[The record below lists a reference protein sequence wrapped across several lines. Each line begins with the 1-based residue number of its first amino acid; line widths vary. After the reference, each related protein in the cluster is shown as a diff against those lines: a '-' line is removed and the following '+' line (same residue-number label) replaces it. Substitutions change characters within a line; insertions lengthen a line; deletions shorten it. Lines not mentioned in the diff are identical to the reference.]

1 MASKKRL
8 LSKLKRLL
16 YNVNVQYTDW
26 LKNEALK
33 LHEPYLDGR
42 NYSSNI
48 EHQLKLPVDISR
60 RKDTVIEN
68 ILNKK
73 YYTFDNALFIINP
86 FGCSPLS
93 GLFIFNTEKPCKV
106 KYTIKGKRGSDNY
119 TNCDE
124 TWTNRHK
131 VPVLGMYDGG
141 ITHITFYLIDKNNNE
156 IQETT
161 IRIKLPRTGPVLRNA
176 ISIKK
181 YEKTPVPFLMAT
193 GGYSGT
199 NYAFDSNGN
208 IRWYLTT
215 PVHPY
220 GVHVLSNRHL
230 LVPDKRMRRPNYGN
244 AHSVIA
250 YEMDFLGRIYRNIY
264 HQSGFHHWAVSREDN
279 GNLLIATSSR
289 YDTYMENSVDEMD
302 KDTGK
307 IIRTINANNIFDSTY
322 VTRYDWAHI
331 NAFEYIPGE
340 DAIIASYRN
349 IHTIAKIDLNT
360 QEIIWLLA
368 NPDFYKG
375 TEQEAKVLAPA
386 PGVKWFFQQHGVKIL
401 EHINTGNEKKI
412 KITLFDN
419 HTANRRPVNYFDDV
433 KKSNIMVFTINEKE
447 MSVEMNQC
455 ITVPLSITRSNVEF
469 DKTTNSIYAMC
480 ANIKDEEVDSRAKIL
495 GYNYNTGECITD
507 ISLNNDFFVA
517 KFLDFNLQSVQ
528 NTCNEDYPLY
538 IGELYMPV
546 KEKEIPEDYNE
557 GNYLPDEI
565 KKKLNFTLTG
575 NILQISCKDHSLPKI
590 FLYNKDNIYVQ
601 YFNDTEQLTKIFKEH
616 IYTISV
622 PLQGIDKGKYQAG
635 IEYIDN
641 DSNICLY
648 NTGYTTLQLFEK

>member
-48 EHQLKLPVDISR
+48 EHQLKLPADISR

-220 GVHVLSNRHL
+220 GVHVLSNGHL

-264 HQSGFHHWAVSREDN
+264 HQSGFYHWAVSREDN

-648 NTGYTTLQLFEK
+648 NTGYWIDIK

>member
-48 EHQLKLPVDISR
+48 EHQLKLPADISR

-220 GVHVLSNRHL
+220 GVHVLSNGHL

-386 PGVKWFFQQHGVKIL
+386 PGIKWFFQQHGVKIL

-648 NTGYTTLQLFEK
+648 NTGYWIDIK

>member
-1 MASKKRL
+1 MAGKKRL
-8 LSKLKRLL
+8 LSKLKKLL
-16 YNVNVQYTDW
+16 YNVNVQYADW

-33 LHEPYLDGR
+33 LHEPYIDGR

-48 EHQLKLPVDISR
+48 ENQSKLSADISR

-73 YYTFDNALFIINP
+73 HYTFDNALFIINP

-93 GLFIFNTEKPCKV
+93 GLFIFNTESPCKV
-106 KYTIKGKRGSDNY
+106 KYTIKGKRGSGNY

-124 TWTNRHK
+124 NWTDRHK

-141 ITHITFYLIDKNNNE
+141 ITHITFYLLDKNNNE
-156 IQETT
+156 IQNIT

-176 ISIKK
+176 ISISK
-181 YEKTPVPFLMAT
+181 YEKTSFPFLMAT

-199 NYAFDSNGN
+199 NYAFDNSGN

-220 GVHVLSNRHL
+220 GIHILSNGHL

-250 YEMDFLGRIYRNIY
+250 YEMDFLGRVHKNIY

-289 YDTYMENSVDEMD
+289 YDTYMENSVDEID
-302 KDTGK
+302 KDTGNV
-307 IIRTINANNIFDSTY
+307 IRTINANNIFDSTY

-331 NAFEYIPGE
+331 NAFEYIPEE

-349 IHTIAKIDLNT
+349 IHTIAKIDMKT

-375 TEQEAKVLAPA
+375 TGQESKVLAPA

-401 EHINTGNEKKI
+401 EPTDTGSEKKI
-412 KITLFDN
+412 KIALFDN
-419 HTANRRPVNYFDDV
+419 HTANRRPVSYFDGI

-447 MSVEMNQC
+447 MSVEMDQC
-455 ITVPLSITRSNVEF
+455 ITAPLSITRSNVEF
-469 DKTTNSIYAMC
+469 EKKTNSIYAMC
-480 ANIKDEEVDSRAKIL
+480 ANIKDEETDSRA
-495 GYNYNTGECITD
+495 NTW
-507 ISLNNDFFVA
+507 L
-517 KFLDFNLQSVQ
+517 
-528 NTCNEDYPLY
+528 
-538 IGELYMPV
+538 
-546 KEKEIPEDYNE
+546 
-557 GNYLPDEI
+557 
-565 KKKLNFTLTG
+565 
-575 NILQISCKDHSLPKI
+575 
-590 FLYNKDNIYVQ
+590 
-601 YFNDTEQLTKIFKEH
+601 
-616 IYTISV
+616 
-622 PLQGIDKGKYQAG
+622 
-635 IEYIDN
+635 
-641 DSNICLY
+641 
-648 NTGYTTLQLFEK
+648 

>member
-48 EHQLKLPVDISR
+48 EHQLKLPADISR

-199 NYAFDSNGN
+199 NYAFDSNRN

-220 GVHVLSNRHL
+220 GVHVLSNGHL

-648 NTGYTTLQLFEK
+648 NTGYWIDIK

>member
-48 EHQLKLPVDISR
+48 EHQLKLPADISR

-220 GVHVLSNRHL
+220 GVHVLSNGHL

-386 PGVKWFFQQHGVKIL
+386 PGIKWFFQQHGVKIL

-565 KKKLNFTLTG
+565 KKNLNFTLTG

-622 PLQGIDKGKYQAG
+622 PLQVIDKGKYQAG

-648 NTGYTTLQLFEK
+648 NTGYWIDIK

>member
-48 EHQLKLPVDISR
+48 EHQLKLPADISR

-181 YEKTPVPFLMAT
+181 YEKTPVPFLMST

-220 GVHVLSNRHL
+220 GVHVLSNGHL

-375 TEQEAKVLAPA
+375 TEQEAKVLASA

-641 DSNICLY
+641 DSNI
-648 NTGYTTLQLFEK
+648 T

>member
-48 EHQLKLPVDISR
+48 EHQLKLPADISR

-220 GVHVLSNRHL
+220 GVHVLSNGHL

-322 VTRYDWAHI
+322 VTRYDWTHI

-648 NTGYTTLQLFEK
+648 NTGYWIDIK

>member
-48 EHQLKLPVDISR
+48 EHQLKLPADISR

-220 GVHVLSNRHL
+220 GVHVLSNGHL

-601 YFNDTEQLTKIFKEH
+601 YFNDTEQLTKIFNEH

-648 NTGYTTLQLFEK
+648 NTGYWIDIK

>member
-199 NYAFDSNGN
+199 NYAFDSNRN

-215 PVHPY
+215 PVPPY
-220 GVHVLSNRHL
+220 GVHVLSNGHL

-648 NTGYTTLQLFEK
+648 NTGYWIDIK

>member
-220 GVHVLSNRHL
+220 GVHVLSNGHL
-230 LVPDKRMRRPNYGN
+230 LVPDKRMRRLNYGN

-648 NTGYTTLQLFEK
+648 NTGYWIDIK

>member
-48 EHQLKLPVDISR
+48 EHQLKLPADISR

-648 NTGYTTLQLFEK
+648 NTGYWIDIK

>member
-48 EHQLKLPVDISR
+48 EHQLKLPADISR

-220 GVHVLSNRHL
+220 GVHVLSNGHL

-307 IIRTINANNIFDSTY
+307 IIRTINANNFFDSTY
-322 VTRYDWAHI
+322 VWWFVWGLLFG
-331 NAFEYIPGE
+331 FEYIPGE

-641 DSNICLY
+641 DSNITWVRQ
-648 NTGYTTLQLFEK
+648 NKNP

>member
-220 GVHVLSNRHL
+220 GVHVLSNGHL

-307 IIRTINANNIFDSTY
+307 IIRTINSNNIFDSTY

-635 IEYIDN
+635 TEYIDN

-648 NTGYTTLQLFEK
+648 NTGYWIDIK

>member
-1 MASKKRL
+1 MGSKKRL

-48 EHQLKLPVDISR
+48 EHQLKLPADISR

-181 YEKTPVPFLMAT
+181 YEKTPVPFLMST

-220 GVHVLSNRHL
+220 GVHVLSNGHL

-250 YEMDFLGRIYRNIY
+250 YEMNFLGRIYRNIY

-375 TEQEAKVLAPA
+375 TEQEAKVLASA
-386 PGVKWFFQQHGVKIL
+386 PGVKWFFQQHGGKIL

-648 NTGYTTLQLFEK
+648 NTGYWIDIK

>member
-16 YNVNVQYTDW
+16 YNVNVQYTDR

-199 NYAFDSNGN
+199 NYAFDSNRN

-220 GVHVLSNRHL
+220 GVHVLSNGHL

-648 NTGYTTLQLFEK
+648 NTGYWIDIK

>member
-48 EHQLKLPVDISR
+48 EHQLKLPADISR

-181 YEKTPVPFLMAT
+181 YEKTPVPFLMST

-220 GVHVLSNRHL
+220 GVHVLSNGHL

-289 YDTYMENSVDEMD
+289 YDTYIENSVDEMD

-648 NTGYTTLQLFEK
+648 NTGYWIDIK

>member
-48 EHQLKLPVDISR
+48 EHQLKLPADISR

-220 GVHVLSNRHL
+220 GVHVLSNGHL

-307 IIRTINANNIFDSTY
+307 IIRTINSNNIFDSTY

-648 NTGYTTLQLFEK
+648 NTGYWIDIK

>member
-48 EHQLKLPVDISR
+48 EHQLKLPADISR

-181 YEKTPVPFLMAT
+181 YEKTPVPFLMST

-220 GVHVLSNRHL
+220 GVHVLSNGHL

-250 YEMDFLGRIYRNIY
+250 YEMNFLGRIYRNIY

-322 VTRYDWAHI
+322 VTRYDWAHL
-331 NAFEYIPGE
+331 NAFEFIPGE

-375 TEQEAKVLAPA
+375 TEQEAKVLASA

-648 NTGYTTLQLFEK
+648 NTGYWIDIK

>member
-220 GVHVLSNRHL
+220 GVHVLSNGHL

-635 IEYIDN
+635 
-641 DSNICLY
+641 
-648 NTGYTTLQLFEK
+648 TG

>member
-48 EHQLKLPVDISR
+48 EHQLKLPADISR

-220 GVHVLSNRHL
+220 GVHVLSNGHL

-386 PGVKWFFQQHGVKIL
+386 PGIKWFFQQHGVKIL

-480 ANIKDEEVDSRAKIL
+480 ANI
-495 GYNYNTGECITD
+495 T
-507 ISLNNDFFVA
+507 
-517 KFLDFNLQSVQ
+517 
-528 NTCNEDYPLY
+528 
-538 IGELYMPV
+538 
-546 KEKEIPEDYNE
+546 
-557 GNYLPDEI
+557 
-565 KKKLNFTLTG
+565 
-575 NILQISCKDHSLPKI
+575 
-590 FLYNKDNIYVQ
+590 
-601 YFNDTEQLTKIFKEH
+601 
-616 IYTISV
+616 
-622 PLQGIDKGKYQAG
+622 
-635 IEYIDN
+635 
-641 DSNICLY
+641 
-648 NTGYTTLQLFEK
+648 

>member
-48 EHQLKLPVDISR
+48 EHQLKLPADISR

-220 GVHVLSNRHL
+220 GVHVLSNGHL

-289 YDTYMENSVDEMD
+289 YDTYMKNSVDEMD

-386 PGVKWFFQQHGVKIL
+386 PGIKWFFQQHGVKIL

-565 KKKLNFTLTG
+565 KKNLNFTLTG

-622 PLQGIDKGKYQAG
+622 PLQVIDKGKYQAG

-648 NTGYTTLQLFEK
+648 NTGYWIDIK

>member
-48 EHQLKLPVDISR
+48 EHQLKLPADISR

-220 GVHVLSNRHL
+220 GVHVLSNGHL

-546 KEKEIPEDYNE
+546 KEKEIPE
-557 GNYLPDEI
+557 
-565 KKKLNFTLTG
+565 
-575 NILQISCKDHSLPKI
+575 
-590 FLYNKDNIYVQ
+590 
-601 YFNDTEQLTKIFKEH
+601 KE
-616 IYTISV
+616 
-622 PLQGIDKGKYQAG
+622 
-635 IEYIDN
+635 
-641 DSNICLY
+641 
-648 NTGYTTLQLFEK
+648 

>member
-220 GVHVLSNRHL
+220 GVHVLSNGHL
-230 LVPDKRMRRPNYGN
+230 LVPDKRMRRPNYSN

-307 IIRTINANNIFDSTY
+307 IIRTINSNNIFDSTY

-648 NTGYTTLQLFEK
+648 NTGYWIDIK

>member
-16 YNVNVQYTDW
+16 YNVNVQYTEW

-48 EHQLKLPVDISR
+48 EHQLKLPADISR

-73 YYTFDNALFIINP
+73 HYTFDNALFIINP

-141 ITHITFYLIDKNNNE
+141 ITHITFYLLDKNNNE

-220 GVHVLSNRHL
+220 GVHVLSNGHL

-307 IIRTINANNIFDSTY
+307 IIRTINANNIFDNTY

-331 NAFEYIPGE
+331 NAFEYIPEE

-375 TEQEAKVLAPA
+375 TEQESKVLAPA

-401 EHINTGNEKKI
+401 ERIDTDNEKKI

-419 HTANRRPVNYFDDV
+419 HTANRRPVSYFDDV
-433 KKSNIMVFTINEKE
+433 KKSDIMVFTINEKE

-495 GYNYNTGECITD
+495 GYNYNTGECVTD
-507 ISLNNDFFVA
+507 ISLNNDFFIA
-517 KFLDFNLQSVQ
+517 KFLDFNLESVQ
-528 NTCNEDYPLY
+528 NTCTEDSPLY

-546 KEKEIPEDYNE
+546 KEKEIPEGYNE
-557 GNYLPDEI
+557 GNYLPDDI

-575 NILQISCKDHSLPKI
+575 NILQISCKDHALPKI
-590 FLYNKDNIYVQ
+590 FLYNKDNIYIQ

-616 IYTISV
+616 IYIISV
-622 PLQGIDKGKYQAG
+622 PLQEIDKGKYQAG

-648 NTGYTTLQLFEK
+648 NTGYWIDIK

>member
-480 ANIKDEEVDSRAKIL
+480 ANIKDEEVDSHAKIL

-648 NTGYTTLQLFEK
+648 NTGYWIDIK

>member
-48 EHQLKLPVDISR
+48 EHQLKLPADISR

-193 GGYSGT
+193 GGYSST

-220 GVHVLSNRHL
+220 GVHVLSNGHL

-386 PGVKWFFQQHGVKIL
+386 PGIKWFFQQHGVKIL

-648 NTGYTTLQLFEK
+648 NTGYWIDIK

>member
-33 LHEPYLDGR
+33 LHEPYIDGR

-48 EHQLKLPVDISR
+48 ENQSKLLADISR

-73 YYTFDNALFIINP
+73 HYTFDNALFIINP

-106 KYTIKGKRGSDNY
+106 KYTIKGKRGSGNY

-124 TWTNRHK
+124 TWTDRHK

-141 ITHITFYLIDKNNNE
+141 ITHITFYLLDKDNNE
-156 IQETT
+156 IQDTT

-176 ISIKK
+176 ISITK
-181 YEKTPVPFLMAT
+181 YEQPPLPFLMAT

-199 NYAFDSNGN
+199 NYAFDSSGN

-220 GVHVLSNRHL
+220 GVHLLSNGHM

-250 YEMDFLGRIYRNIY
+250 YEMDFLGRIHKNIY
-264 HQSGFHHWAVSREDN
+264 HQSGFHHWAVSKKDN

-289 YDTYMENSVDEMD
+289 YDTYMENSIDEID
-302 KDTGK
+302 KNTGE
-307 IIRTINANNIFDSTY
+307 IIRTINANNIFDNTY

-331 NAFEYIPGE
+331 NAFEYIPEE

-349 IHTIAKIDLNT
+349 IHTIAKIDMKT

-375 TEQEAKVLAPA
+375 TRQESKVLM
-386 PGVKWFFQQHGVKIL
+386 PGSGMKWFFQQHGVKIL
-401 EHINTGNEKKI
+401 GRTDTDSEKKI

-419 HTANRRPVNYFDDV
+419 HTANRRPVSYFDDV

-447 MSVEMNQC
+447 MSVKMDLC
-455 ITVPLSITRSNVEF
+455 ISVPLSITRSNVEF
-469 DKTTNSIYAMC
+469 NEKTNNIYAMC

-517 KFLDFNLQSVQ
+517 KFLDFNLKSVQ
-528 NTCNEDYPLY
+528 STCTEDSPIY
-538 IGELYMPV
+538 IGGLYMPV
-546 KEKEIPEDYNE
+546 KEKEMPAGYNE
-557 GNYLPDEI
+557 ENLIPDDI

-575 NILQISCKDHSLPKI
+575 NILQISCKDHTIPKV
-590 FLYNKDNIYVQ
+590 FLYNKDNIYIQ

-616 IYTISV
+616 IYTISI
-622 PLQGIDKGKYQAG
+622 PLQGINKGKYQTG

-641 DSNICLY
+641 NSNICLY
-648 NTGYTTLQLFEK
+648 NTGYWIEIK

>member
-48 EHQLKLPVDISR
+48 EHQLKLPADISR

-193 GGYSGT
+193 GGYSST

-220 GVHVLSNRHL
+220 GVHVLSNGHL

-648 NTGYTTLQLFEK
+648 NTGYWIDIK

>member
-220 GVHVLSNRHL
+220 GVHVLSNGHL

-307 IIRTINANNIFDSTY
+307 IIRTINSNNIFDSTY

-480 ANIKDEEVDSRAKIL
+480 ANIKDEEVDSRTKIL

-648 NTGYTTLQLFEK
+648 NTGYWIDIK

>member
-48 EHQLKLPVDISR
+48 EHQLKLPADISR

-220 GVHVLSNRHL
+220 GVHVLSNGHL

-565 KKKLNFTLTG
+565 KKKLNL
-575 NILQISCKDHSLPKI
+575 NI
-590 FLYNKDNIYVQ
+590 VMA
-601 YFNDTEQLTKIFKEH
+601 
-616 IYTISV
+616 V
-622 PLQGIDKGKYQAG
+622 
-635 IEYIDN
+635 
-641 DSNICLY
+641 
-648 NTGYTTLQLFEK
+648 

>member
-48 EHQLKLPVDISR
+48 EHQLKLPADISR

-181 YEKTPVPFLMAT
+181 YEKTPVPFLMST

-220 GVHVLSNRHL
+220 GVHVLSNGHL

-250 YEMDFLGRIYRNIY
+250 YEMDFLGCIYRNIY

-648 NTGYTTLQLFEK
+648 NTGYWIDIK

>member
-220 GVHVLSNRHL
+220 GVHVLSNGHL

-307 IIRTINANNIFDSTY
+307 IIRTINSNNIFDSTY

-648 NTGYTTLQLFEK
+648 NTGYWIDIK

>member
-48 EHQLKLPVDISR
+48 EHQLKLPADISR

-220 GVHVLSNRHL
+220 GVHVLSNGHL

-648 NTGYTTLQLFEK
+648 NTGYWIDIK

>member
-48 EHQLKLPVDISR
+48 EHQLKLPADISR

-181 YEKTPVPFLMAT
+181 YEKTPVPFLMST

-220 GVHVLSNRHL
+220 GVHVLSNGHL

-375 TEQEAKVLAPA
+375 TEQEAKVLASA

-648 NTGYTTLQLFEK
+648 NTGYWIDIK

>member
-48 EHQLKLPVDISR
+48 EHQLKLPADISR

-181 YEKTPVPFLMAT
+181 YEKTPVPFLMST

-220 GVHVLSNRHL
+220 GVHVLSNGHL

-250 YEMDFLGRIYRNIY
+250 YEMNFLGRIYRNIY

-375 TEQEAKVLAPA
+375 TEQEAKVLASA

-648 NTGYTTLQLFEK
+648 NTGYWIDIK

>member
-480 ANIKDEEVDSRAKIL
+480 ANIKDEEVDSRTKIL

-648 NTGYTTLQLFEK
+648 NTGYWIDIK

>member
-8 LSKLKRLL
+8 LNKLKRLL
-16 YNVNVQYTDW
+16 YNVNVQYADW

-33 LHEPYLDGR
+33 LHEPYIDGR

-48 EHQLKLPVDISR
+48 ENQSKLHADISR

-73 YYTFDNALFIINP
+73 HYTFDNALFIINP

-106 KYTIKGKRGSDNY
+106 KYTIKGKRGSGNY

-124 TWTNRHK
+124 TWTDRHQ

-141 ITHITFYLIDKNNNE
+141 ITHITFYLLDKDNNE

-181 YEKTPVPFLMAT
+181 YEKTPFPFLMAT

-199 NYAFDSNGN
+199 NYAFDSSGN

-220 GVHVLSNRHL
+220 GIHILSNGHL

-250 YEMDFLGRIYRNIY
+250 YEMDFLGRVHRNIY
-264 HQSGFHHWAVSREDN
+264 HHSGFHHWAVSREDN
-279 GNLLIATSSR
+279 GNFFIATSSR
-289 YDTYMENSVDEMD
+289 YDTYMENSVDEID

-331 NAFEYIPGE
+331 NAFEYIPEE

-349 IHTIAKIDLNT
+349 IHTIAKINMKT

-375 TEQEAKVLAPA
+375 TEQESKVLSPA
-386 PGVKWFFQQHGVKIL
+386 PDMKWFFQQHGVKIL
-401 EHINTGNEKKI
+401 ERTDTGSEKKI
-412 KITLFDN
+412 RITLFDN
-419 HTANRRPVNYFDDV
+419 HTANRRPVSYFDDA

-447 MSVEMNQC
+447 MSVKMDLC

-469 DKTTNSIYAMC
+469 DKKTNSIYAMC

-495 GYNYNTGECITD
+495 GYNYNTSDCVTD

-517 KFLDFNLQSVQ
+517 KFFDFKLQSVQ
-528 NTCNEDYPLY
+528 STCIEDSPLC
-538 IGELYMPV
+538 IGELYAPV
-546 KEKEIPEDYNE
+546 KEKEMPAGYNGE
-557 GNYLPDEI
+557 NHLPDDI
-565 KKKLNFTLTG
+565 KKKLNFTLAG
-575 NILQISCKDHSLPKI
+575 NILQISCKDHTVPKI
-590 FLYNKDNIYVQ
+590 FLYNKDNIYIQ

-616 IYTISV
+616 IYTISI
-622 PLQGIDKGKYQAG
+622 PLQGIDKGKYQIG

-641 DSNICLY
+641 DSNSFLY
-648 NTGYTTLQLFEK
+648 NTGYWIDIK

>member
-208 IRWYLTT
+208 IHWYLTT

-220 GVHVLSNRHL
+220 GVHVLSNGHL

-307 IIRTINANNIFDSTY
+307 IIRTINSNNIFDSTY

-648 NTGYTTLQLFEK
+648 NTGYWIDIK

>member
-48 EHQLKLPVDISR
+48 EHQLKLPADISR

-181 YEKTPVPFLMAT
+181 YEKTPVPFLMST

-220 GVHVLSNRHL
+220 GVHVLSNGHL

-648 NTGYTTLQLFEK
+648 NTGYWIDIK